1 MKKYYWVFAW
11 LSLSLIIMIYAYV
24 YNKIILRPVLIF
36 VIPSLVLPCFLISKT
51 IERLRDFS
59 KKNFK

>member
-11 LSLSLIIMIYAYV
+11 LSLSLTITMYAYV

-36 VIPSLVLPCFLISKT
+36 LIPFLVLPCFLISKA